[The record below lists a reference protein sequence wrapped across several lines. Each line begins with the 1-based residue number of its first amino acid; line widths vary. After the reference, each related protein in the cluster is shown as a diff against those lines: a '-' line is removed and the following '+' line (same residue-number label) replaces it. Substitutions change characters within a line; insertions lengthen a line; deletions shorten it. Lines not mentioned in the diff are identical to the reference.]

1 MSILDSN
8 EIAGIRESLT
18 DSGVFGDLATI
29 QASTTTTSPS
39 GGKITTWQTLTG
51 HGNIPCYLSQVQT
64 NKRRASDKAIYSYS
78 AVRIRLNS
86 NYPAVNLGHR
96 VKIGNDI
103 WKILDIIVDSQKVFT
118 VLEVERWAI

>member
-8 EIAGIRESLT
+8 EITAIRESLT

-29 QASTTTTSPS
+29 QASTTTISPS

-64 NKRRASDKAIYSYS
+64 TKRSSDKSLYSYS

-86 NYPAVNLGHR
+86 NYPAVNLSHR
-96 VKIGNDI
+96 VKIGSDI

-118 VLEVERWAI
+118 VLEVERWAT